1 MKKQIPFLT
10 VWIML
15 YNSLFGISLTKHRDG
30 SNMVS
35 GYKKLRKVYV
45 METQNVALFLAAS
58 MLCMCFGWGMRGSA
72 IGGEKG
78 AMLPGVLLGICC
90 VWYTGSELLMEN
102 VFLFAAACALGYFY
116 GGMEP
121 YGSTMGLVIHHNKP
135 RYNPSLGYLA
145 LAFKG
150 SIWGGLGAGFLGVS
164 FSAMSGIVYKWYD
177 SVIFFALVPLL
188 QHIGYRIFN
197 TPFDP
202 KNGKMP
208 RICFS
213 EKSREEWG
221 RNLLVVAGLLIL
233 MIIRKDIFG
242 IIMWAG
248 GAVAGSVGWVVG
260 ITFYDKQLHPL
271 KNGKRMFGKLSVYNI
286 ISGWKIMEFTQG
298 CFNGLII
305 GTAFVIGW
313 PIAAKNLEQA
323 EATGQLWNMI
333 PENAETVLSWVLCA
347 LIICTV
353 FLFIIPYDKTKHI
366 DTNFLEVI
374 ERPCYMVAPLCLIML
389 GSTTMAEIICCF
401 TMYFVVAQ
409 HDATERYSEYKH
421 IRLIRVFLILLGA
434 VIIAVQAVRG
444 FTLWETW
451 IFYCVGYIA
460 FDCAAFFHPD
470 KVREKRKKAATFKQ
484 FVISFGGLVTVL
496 PFFCLLAA
504 IMLVFG
510 YINFAG

>member
-1 MKKQIPFLT
+1 M
-10 VWIML
+10 
-15 YNSLFGISLTKHRDG
+15 G
-30 SNMVS
+30 
-35 GYKKLRKVYV
+35 
-45 METQNVALFLAAS
+45 TQNAFVFLAVS

-78 AMLPGVLLGICC
+78 AMLPGALLGICC
-90 VWYTGSELLMEN
+90 VWYTGSELLMDN

-121 YGSTMGLVIHHNKP
+121 YGSTMGLVIQHDTA

-145 LAFKG
+145 LTFKG

-164 FSAMSGIVYKWYD
+164 FSAMSGVVYKWYD
-177 SVIFFALVPLL
+177 FVIFFALVPLL

-202 KNGKMP
+202 ENGKMP

-221 RNLLVVAGLLIL
+221 RNLIIVAELLIL

-242 IIMWAG
+242 IIMWVG
-248 GAVAGSVGWVVG
+248 GAVAGSVGWVAG
-260 ITFYDKQLHPL
+260 ITFYDKQRYPL
-271 KNGKRMFGKLSVYNI
+271 KNSKRMFSRLSELKI
-286 ISGWKIMEFTQG
+286 IDGWKIMEFTQG

-305 GTAFVIGW
+305 GTAFILGW
-313 PIAAKNLEQA
+313 PIAAKNLELA
-323 EATGQLWNMI
+323 ESTGQLWHII
-333 PENAETVLSWVLCA
+333 PKSIDTVLSWVLCA

-353 FLFIIPYDKTKHI
+353 FLFIIPYDKSKHI

-389 GSTTMAEIICCF
+389 GSTTMAEIISCF
-401 TMYFVVAQ
+401 TIYFVVAQ

-421 IRLIRVFLILLGA
+421 IKLIRVLLVLIGA
-434 VIIAVQAVRG
+434 GIIAVQAFRG

-451 IFYCVGYIA
+451 IFYCVGYLI
-460 FDCAAFFHPD
+460 FDFVCFFHPG
-470 KVREKRKKAATFKQ
+470 KIREKSKKSTNTKEFI
-484 FVISFGGLVTVL
+484 VSFGSILTVQ
-496 PFFCLLAA
+496 PFFCLLAV
-504 IMLVFG
+504 IMLAFG
-510 YINFAG
+510 YVNFR

>member
-1 MKKQIPFLT
+1 MNLQCL
-10 VWIML
+10 
-15 YNSLFGISLTKHRDG
+15 
-30 SNMVS
+30 
-35 GYKKLRKVYV
+35 LRKGFA
-45 METQNVALFLAAS
+45 METQNIFIFLTVS

-78 AMLPGVLLGICC
+78 AMLPGALLGVCC
-90 VWYTGSELLMEN
+90 VWYTGSQLLMEN
-102 VFLFAAACALGYFY
+102 VFVFAAACSLGYFY

-121 YGSTMGLVIHHNKP
+121 YGSTMGLVIQHDKP
-135 RYNPSLGYLA
+135 RYNPSLGYFA

-150 SIWGGLGAGFLGVS
+150 SIWGGLGAGFFGVS
-164 FSAMSGIVYKWYD
+164 FSAMSGIVYRWYD
-177 SVIFFALVPLL
+177 FVIFFVLVPIL

-221 RNLLVVAGLLIL
+221 RNLLVVAELLIL

-242 IIMWAG
+242 IIMLAG
-248 GAVAGSVGWVVG
+248 GAVAGSVGWVAG
-260 ITFYDKQLHPL
+260 ITFYDKQRYPL
-271 KNGKRMFGKLSVYNI
+271 KNGKRMFGKLSELHI
-286 ISGWKIMEFTQG
+286 IDGWKIMEFTQG

-305 GTAFVIGW
+305 GAAFIVGW

-323 EATGQLWNMI
+323 EATGQLWHAL
-333 PENAETVLSWVLCA
+333 PENIDTALSWVLCA
-347 LIICTV
+347 LIICTI
-353 FLFIIPYDKTKHI
+353 FLFMIPYDKTKHI

-409 HDATERYSEYKH
+409 HDATERYSGYKH
-421 IRLIRVFLILLGA
+421 IKLIRVILTLIGA
-434 VIIAVQAVRG
+434 GIIAVQAVRG

-451 IFYCVGYIA
+451 IFYCVGYLV
-460 FDCAAFFHPD
+460 FDFVCFFHPD
-470 KVREKRKKAATFKQ
+470 KIKAKRSQAKSAKDFI
-484 FVISFGGLVTVL
+484 ISFGSILTVQ
-496 PFFCLLAA
+496 PFFCVLAVL
-504 IMLVFG
+504 MLIFG
-510 YINFAG
+510 YLNFR